1 MGTFKIFA
9 LLNIVFSG
17 LMFITTKMGPL
28 ILLALIILI
37 SGINLMMILFQIFI
51 DNMNIDDDTIIQD
64 TLKYK
69 MLEYV
74 DYVQD
79 LLTDQNKTEPLF
91 QIFTVKTIISII
103 IYLYFGAIF
112 TVLLMIFLILLIT
125 LLPLFKENINID
137 TENLS
142 EEKFKS
148 HFTSDIFFGI
158 IVGIVLQI
166 IHKIFYSSLI
176 HNKLLVIRQGY
187 SNLDFYIL
195 STLNSQFQLI
205 KEDII
210 AAATDATNEGKEIAA
225 EKGKKTFLLKL
236 YDIHKGY
243 DKNNRT
249 KIMQKI
255 IEASKIGENVDSN
268 RMKAG
273 CMLFVLYS
281 HLYDNIPDTNLSA
294 QKKIQ
299 KYFFNVCKTET
310 TDDYEICSVDANDKG
325 SLPYAS
331 FFLAKDGVSFIK
343 KDLYKD
349 LVDDATTEY
358 LDDIVENVNLKLR
371 EIPEFG
377 NLYSE
382 MIAFSSILFGVS
394 VAFGILYYKVVRH
407 FSSTDDKKKINM
419 VTSFL
424 QEKMKSIPKP
434 FTKTSSPRSVKI

>member
-225 EKGKKTFLLKL
+225 EK
-236 YDIHKGY
+236 
-243 DKNNRT
+243 
-249 KIMQKI
+249 
-255 IEASKIGENVDSN
+255 
-268 RMKAG
+268 
-273 CMLFVLYS
+273 
-281 HLYDNIPDTNLSA
+281 
-294 QKKIQ
+294 
-299 KYFFNVCKTET
+299 
-310 TDDYEICSVDANDKG
+310 
-325 SLPYAS
+325 
-331 FFLAKDGVSFIK
+331 
-343 KDLYKD
+343 
-349 LVDDATTEY
+349 
-358 LDDIVENVNLKLR
+358 
-371 EIPEFG
+371 
-377 NLYSE
+377 
-382 MIAFSSILFGVS
+382 
-394 VAFGILYYKVVRH
+394 VRKH
-407 FSSTDDKKKINM
+407 FY
-419 VTSFL
+419 
-424 QEKMKSIPKP
+424 
-434 FTKTSSPRSVKI
+434 